1 MVIGHGEEILQP
13 AGRFFAARART
24 HPTARAVVQDPAV
37 ACSVA
42 HVIVCRMPATA
53 LLPSSPHS
61 LPDSGPEAAHALAT
75 ERAWCREALLRVS
88 RTFSLNI
95 RCLSGRMLESV
106 RLAYLLCRAADAL
119 EDSWPGPAPEVRA
132 RFDALI
138 AALEGDADAAS
149 TLAVGATGQG
159 PRADLAVLGRLP
171 TLLKVLASLSPDDAA
186 DVRLCVRTMAL
197 GMQRYAARAA
207 ERGAREPYLD
217 DDAEL
222 KDYCYVVAGCVG
234 EMLTRLVSRELPD
247 DTVEYYERRLALA
260 PVVGEALQLTNI
272 LLDWPVDLRGGRCHV
287 PRTWLAQHALAPRDL
302 IAPSSEARELSLRL
316 AGLAHAALDRVPDYM
331 DTLPTTEHRY
341 RLFCLLPTLWART
354 SLDLALS
361 RPDFHTRAHRPR
373 LTRPSILWQ
382 AALGVAAHG
391 SHGATRGVLGR
402 RTLDGV

>member
-1 MVIGHGEEILQP
+1 
-13 AGRFFAARART
+13 
-24 HPTARAVVQDPAV
+24 
-37 ACSVA
+37 
-42 HVIVCRMPATA
+42 MPAA
-53 LLPSSPHS
+53 PLPPVPATTPASFSETG
-61 LPDSGPEAAHALAT
+61 LDAAHALAT

-88 RTFSLNI
+88 RTFALNI

-119 EDSWPGPAPEVRA
+119 EDSWPGPAADVRA
-132 RFDALI
+132 RFDTLI
-138 AALEGDADAAS
+138 AALEGDAAAAAS
-149 TLAVGATGQG
+149 LAEGASAQR

-171 TLLKVLASLSPDDAA
+171 TLLKVLGSLSSDDAA
-186 DVRLCVRTMAL
+186 DVRLCVRTMSL

-222 KDYCYVVAGCVG
+222 QDYCYVVAGCVG

-247 DTVEYYERRLALA
+247 DTVARFECRLALA
-260 PVVGEALQLTNI
+260 PVVGQALQLTNI

-287 PRTWLAQHALAPRDL
+287 PRSWLARHALAPRDL
-302 IAPSSEARELSLRL
+302 IAPSSAARELSLRL

-331 DTLPTTEHRY
+331 DTLPTSEHRY
-341 RLFCLLPTLWART
+341 RLFCLLPALWART

-361 RPDFHTRAHRPR
+361 RPDFHARAHRPR

-382 AALGVAAHG
+382 AARGVAAHAN
-391 SHGATRGVLGR
+391 HGATRRVLGR
-402 RTLDGV
+402 RTNGFA